1 MFEKVLIPTD
11 FSNYAKNVIEC
22 IGEIPGVKDVVLLNV
37 VTRPT
42 ITRFWDPVAEVK
54 AAEKKLTEEKCS
66 LKVPA

>member
-42 ITRFWDPVAEVK
+42 ITRFWDPV
-54 AAEKKLTEEKCS
+54 CRG
-66 LKVPA
+66 